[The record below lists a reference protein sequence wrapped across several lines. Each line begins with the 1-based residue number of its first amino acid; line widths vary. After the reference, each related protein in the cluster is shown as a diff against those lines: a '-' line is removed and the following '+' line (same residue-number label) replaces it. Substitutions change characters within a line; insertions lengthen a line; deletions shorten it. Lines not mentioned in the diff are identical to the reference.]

1 MSVKLINEG
10 YSNTNEILIDTITV
24 KYFQENDCTEDRGDN
39 SKGQTLIIESR
50 DGGGGKFLHL
60 KTEGW
65 SIDNE
70 TELIPIIKHFKNLC
84 QQS

>member
-1 MSVKLINEG
+1 MSINLINTG
-10 YSNTNEILIDTITV
+10 YPDTNEVLVDTITV

-39 SKGQTLIIESR
+39 SEGQTLIIESR

-65 SIDNE
+65 SISDE
-70 TELIPIIKHFKNLC
+70 SELIPIIKHFNKLC
-84 QQS
+84 QLS